1 MLTTQEQTQL
11 NQVFKRMLE
20 GDCKAWVRKR
30 ARECGI
36 PQAMLESMDEF
47 PDYILIESP
56 DGLEELAPELAWELG
71 KAAAAQAQDL
81 RKENKKL
88 QQKLAIA
95 KAAIG
100 EKNRQLKTM
109 KEEMEKAKQEAFE
122 LKQDFGVRPS
132 PEELVE
138 MAELSDS

>member
-1 MLTTQEQTQL
+1 
-11 NQVFKRMLE
+11 
-20 GDCKAWVRKR
+20 
-30 ARECGI
+30 
-36 PQAMLESMDEF
+36 MLESMDEF

-56 DGLEELAPELAWELG
+56 DGLEELEPELAWELG